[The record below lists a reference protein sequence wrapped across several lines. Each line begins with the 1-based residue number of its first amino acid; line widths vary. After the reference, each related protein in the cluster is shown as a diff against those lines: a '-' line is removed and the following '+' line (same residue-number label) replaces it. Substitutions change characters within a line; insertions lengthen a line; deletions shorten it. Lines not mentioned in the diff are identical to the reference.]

1 MITAC
6 LFFLLLRGCLE
17 RTVCAFKEAG
27 LPHRKRLLHSPY
39 LSCPCLHHVHHYYHQ
54 HHRYLPS
61 LARGVNI
68 MNMRWIFTTVFITP
82 AFGFTTCASFV
93 LTTNSR
99 LWHLQAKQ
107 EGNTHKWNHKPFDFS
122 SRIGWDNFYKEGNQ
136 SDDEQILENMEYEWH
151 SHIPHSIIVDAIAP
165 TIVAASKYYM
175 QINANELPS
184 ILLVG
189 TGNSAL
195 PRILHDAF
203 DIPVRVTCLDYS
215 PVCVEMIRSMYSD
228 LCPNMDFVLGD
239 ATRLQETVDNEQYDV
254 IVDKGL
260 LDALMCGEGFDSD
273 LKKLMGGID
282 AVLTRRE
289 WGIYVLV
296 CFQLSKSNREFFTE
310 LTDRGESHN
319 PNLFWDFDIPVEGS
333 ENGRATFNL
342 ATRCALNDKN
352 RIVNVDGMM
361 TDWK

>member
-1 MITAC
+1 MRATGRRHTSTLAS
-6 LFFLLLRGCLE
+6 
-17 RTVCAFKEAG
+17 KQ
-27 LPHRKRLLHSPY
+27 
-39 LSCPCLHHVHHYYHQ
+39 HV
-54 HHRYLPS
+54 
-61 LARGVNI
+61 N
-68 MNMRWIFTTVFITP
+68 MNMRWIFTTVFIITP
-82 AFGFTTCASFV
+82 AFGFTTWDYSLF
-93 LTTNSR
+93 LTTNNRR

-107 EGNTHKWNHKPFDFS
+107 EGNTHNWNHEPFDFS

-136 SDDEQILENMEYEWH
+136 SDDEQLLENMEYEWH

-165 TIVAASKYYM
+165 TIDAASKYYM
-175 QINANELPS
+175 QINNTAAAENELPS

-203 DIPVRVTCLDYS
+203 DTPVKVSCLDYS

-228 LCPNMDFVLGD
+228 LCPNMDFLLGD
-239 ATRLQETVDNEQYDV
+239 ATRLQEAVDNEKYDV
-254 IVDKGL
+254 IIDKGL
-260 LDALMCGEGFDSD
+260 IDALMCGEGFDSD
-273 LKKLMGGID
+273 LEKLMGGID
-282 AVLTRRE
+282 TVLTQRE

-296 CFQLSKSNREFFTE
+296 CFQLSKSNRELFIE
-310 LTDRGESHN
+310 LTDGGESDN

-352 RIVNVDGMM
+352 RIVTVDRMM